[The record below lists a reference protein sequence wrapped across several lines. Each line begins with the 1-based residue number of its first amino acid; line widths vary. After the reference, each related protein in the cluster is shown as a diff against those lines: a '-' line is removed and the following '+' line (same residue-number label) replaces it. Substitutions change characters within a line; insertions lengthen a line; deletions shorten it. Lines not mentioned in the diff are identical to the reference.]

1 MIFSTLLISTLF
13 VLGRSEGE
21 EGEDEAVVTLTTEN
35 FDSFIAENPRVLV
48 EFYAPWCGHCKA
60 LAPEYEKAA
69 QAIAADDSLDAVLA
83 KVDATVE
90 EDLAGKYD
98 IGGFPTLKFFT
109 GGDVENPTDYSGGRS
124 ESTIIQW
131 VRTRS
136 MPAVSILASSDEVD
150 TFKTKGQVVL
160 VGFFKEGSD
169 EAKALNDVAE
179 ANRDSVVVGQV
190 QDESVKVDGT
200 EFGKLYLFRDFE
212 DPVVAFDGTVS
223 LEGIT
228 DFLNVERFPLI
239 DAIGPENYAD
249 YVDRGLPFVWIALNG
264 DEEDEKESI
273 IQRLTQ
279 YAKDAKGKLSFTWVD
294 AQKFAQHVQSLGIT
308 ETPGILIAGNK
319 NKKYLFEG
327 DVTSADDLKAFF
339 DGYSAGYVDR
349 GLPLVWIALNVD
361 DEDEK
366 KTVIDG
372 LTPHA
377 KDAKGK
383 LSFTWVDA
391 QKYAQHVQNLG
402 ITETPGILIAGD
414 NNKKFKFEGDVTS
427 ADDLKA
433 FFDGYAA
440 GTLTAHIKS
449 EPVPESNEEPVFVLV
464 GSEFENVVGKDKDVF
479 VEFYAPWCGHCK
491 ALAPEYE
498 KVGEAFSDVESVVIA
513 KIDATE
519 NDTPEEI
526 EGFPTLIFYPS
537 YAAGTLTAHLK
548 SEPVPESNED
558 PVFVLVGS
566 EFENVIGKD
575 KDVFVEFY
583 APWCGHCKR
592 LAPEYEKVGEAFS
605 EVDSVVIA
613 KIDATENDTPEDI
626 KGFPTLIFYPKGTS
640 EGVKYNGDRKQE
652 AIIEWIKEKA
662 SGDVSKVKTE
672 L

>member
-21 EGEDEAVVTLTTEN
+21 EGEDEAVVTLTAEN
-35 FDSFIAENPRVLV
+35 FDSVIAENPRVLV

-69 QAIAADDSLDAVLA
+69 QGIAADDSLQAVLA
-83 KVDATVE
+83 KVDATIE
-90 EDLAGKYD
+90 KDLATKY
-98 IGGFPTLKFFT
+98 GVKGFPTLKFFT
-109 GGDVENPTDYSGGRS
+109 GDVENPSDYSGGRT
-124 ESTIIQW
+124 ESTILQW
-131 VRTRS
+131 IRTRS
-136 MPAVSILASSDEVD
+136 MPPVSVLASSDDVD
-150 TFKTKGQVVL
+150 AFKKKSRVVL

-179 ANRDSVVVGQV
+179 ANRESVVVGQV

-212 DPVVAFDGTVS
+212 EPVVGFDGTVS
-223 LEGIT
+223 VEGIT

-273 IQRLTQ
+273 IQRLTP
-279 YAKDAKGKLSFTWVD
+279 Y
-294 AQKFAQHVQSLGIT
+294 
-308 ETPGILIAGNK
+308 
-319 NKKYLFEG
+319 
-327 DVTSADDLKAFF
+327 
-339 DGYSAGYVDR
+339 
-349 GLPLVWIALNVD
+349 
-361 DEDEK
+361 
-366 KTVIDG
+366 
-372 LTPHA
+372 A

-414 NNKKFKFEGDVTS
+414 NNKKFKFEGKVTS

-433 FFDGYAA
+433 FFDG
-440 GTLTAHIKS
+440 
-449 EPVPESNEEPVFVLV
+449 
-464 GSEFENVVGKDKDVF
+464 
-479 VEFYAPWCGHCK
+479 
-491 ALAPEYE
+491 
-498 KVGEAFSDVESVVIA
+498 
-513 KIDATE
+513 
-519 NDTPEEI
+519 
-526 EGFPTLIFYPS
+526 